1 MLLFYLSLQHKIID
15 MEENNEINKEWLE
28 GKTKEELRRAYYW
41 LLQNHKITLP
51 EYLEAIM
58 EKGRPNC

>member
-1 MLLFYLSLQHKIID
+1 MSK
-15 MEENNEINKEWLE
+15 ENKELKQDYFK
-28 GKTKEELRRAYYW
+28 GKTKEELRKAYYW
-41 LLQNHKITLP
+41 LLQNGKVTLP

>member
-1 MLLFYLSLQHKIID
+1 M
-15 MEENNEINKEWLE
+15 EINEETKQEYLE

-41 LLQNHKITLP
+41 LLQHGKVTLP

-58 EKGRPNC
+58 EKGRSNC

>member
-1 MLLFYLSLQHKIID
+1 
-15 MEENNEINKEWLE
+15 MEDYKNLDFEINEKAKNEWLE
-28 GKTKEELRRAYYW
+28 GKTKEELRGAYYW
-41 LLQNHKITLP
+41 LLQNGKVTLP

>member
-1 MLLFYLSLQHKIID
+1 
-15 MEENNEINKEWLE
+15 MEDYTNLDFEISEKVKNEWLE

-41 LLQNHKITLP
+41 LLSSGMITLP